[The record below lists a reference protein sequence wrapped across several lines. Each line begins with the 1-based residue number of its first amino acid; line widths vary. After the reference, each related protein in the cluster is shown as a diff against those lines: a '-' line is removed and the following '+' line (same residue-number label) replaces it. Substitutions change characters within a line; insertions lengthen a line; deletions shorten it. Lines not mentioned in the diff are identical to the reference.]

1 MTLVS
6 VIVCTHNPRQD
17 YLQRVLEALRA
28 QTLPRHKWEL
38 LVIDNASDRVLAKE
52 WDMSWHPQSRHV
64 REDELGV
71 TPARLRGIA
80 GANGELL
87 VFVDDDNLLEQDYLE
102 TALEIAQEYPFL
114 GAWGG
119 TIRGEFEIEPE
130 EWTWELL
137 SCLPLREWPGPIWT
151 NNPGEIMT
159 QPSGAGLC
167 FRRAVAAEY
176 TRQVSADPRRRRLGR
191 VGDTGA
197 FLAAAGAKAHRK
209 IQATGE
215 DNDLIET
222 SCDLGMG
229 FGNFPSLILTHLIPK
244 QRLQPEYLIRLR
256 QSCTLTSVMLQYFRS
271 GKVPPE
277 PRRLR
282 VTARLLLTYLTRGR
296 HQARIYIAE
305 TEAVRLGI
313 RAVHELPARPDAVP
327 VANNLELL
335 PPRWRVCSNAC

>member
-1 MTLVS
+1 MYEEEKRRT
-6 VIVCTHNPRQD
+6 N
-17 YLQRVLEALRA
+17 ALLFRFFSK
-28 QTLPRHKWEL
+28 L
-38 LVIDNASDRVLAKE
+38 
-52 WDMSWHPQSRHV
+52 
-64 REDELGV
+64 
-71 TPARLRGIA
+71 
-80 GANGELL
+80 
-87 VFVDDDNLLEQDYLE
+87 
-102 TALEIAQEYPFL
+102 LEIAQEYPFL

-137 SCLPLREWPGPIWT
+137 ICLPLREWPGPIWT

-167 FRRAVAAEY
+167 LRRAVAAEY

-215 DNDLIET
+215 DNDLIAT
-222 SCDLGMG
+222 SCDL

-256 QSCTLTSVMLQYFRS
+256 QSCTLTSVMLRYFRS

-305 TEAVRLGI
+305 TEAVR
-313 RAVHELPARPDAVP
+313 RAMATVFNASRERRFLAATAFS
-327 VANNLELL
+327 AN
-335 PPRWRVCSNAC
+335 PIQVIG